1 MNTNNNRNIGSMSFT
16 PQRKG
21 VKWDIMIGSNWKG
34 QVTLPLQFGVEYSQ
48 EELKAFVRL
57 QRPSLIGKEFD
68 VLPSDDPVFRS

>member
-1 MNTNNNRNIGSMSFT
+1 MKTKNNRNIGSMSFT

-21 VKWDIMIGSNWKG
+21 VKWDIMIGSNWKR
-34 QVTLPLQFGVEYSQ
+34 QVTLPLQVGVEYSQ

-68 VLPSDDPVFRS
+68 VLPSEDPVFRS

>member
-1 MNTNNNRNIGSMSFT
+1 MKTKNNRNIGSISFI

-34 QVTLPLQFGVEYSQ
+34 QVTLPLQVGVEYSQ

-68 VLPSDDPVFRS
+68 VLPSNSRVFRR